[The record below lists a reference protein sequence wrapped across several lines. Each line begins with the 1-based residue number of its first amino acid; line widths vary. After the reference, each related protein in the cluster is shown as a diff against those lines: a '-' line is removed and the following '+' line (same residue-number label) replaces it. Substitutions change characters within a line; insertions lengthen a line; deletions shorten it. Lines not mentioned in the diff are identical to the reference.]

1 MIIRYKFKLRDPMI
15 LEDFW
20 PIPIMGG
27 KLIATQNDG
36 KITGF
41 IAEFKGHDPG
51 SSPALIQ
58 NDEGEVKA
66 HIVGRDELLPLVKFQ
81 IEEAFSFLQCYFNVE
96 VISDEIQTEYIAE
109 SEDERQHI
117 KVMSFNTAKNYINPL
132 VPFDLFAC
140 AVMAAEKNSSPI
152 LESRFLQ
159 MARGE
164 LFRERYIDSFR
175 YSFLLIESVYGGG
188 KFKSAQLKQELK
200 QNLNFVRMVKTAM
213 ADRLKPKRDR
223 KQCDTENLLS
233 ANAKVDDVIDHIVE
247 KRGYYFHGNVV
258 RRNPWRPHEQEEAE
272 SLSLLTLAIANQIAI
287 DAAKPMFDERF
298 VAQYHEAAK
307 EAGAIMKVK
316 VTFRFREP
324 GENFEREGG
333 VQMNVPGT
341 TPTAKQAVYLASY
354 FLEYFKG
361 QLPAADLLSAEC
373 TEAESGKQ
381 LFVFQVKA

>member
-1 MIIRYKFKLRDPMI
+1 MIF
-15 LEDFW
+15 EDFW

-27 KLIATQNDG
+27 KLLVTQNDG
-36 KITGF
+36 KITGL
-41 IAEFKGHDPG
+41 IAEFKGQDP
-51 SSPALIQ
+51 SFSPALIQ
-58 NDEGEVKA
+58 NEEGEVKA
-66 HIVGRDELLPLVKFQ
+66 HIIGRDKLLPFVKSQ

-109 SEDERQHI
+109 SEDEGQHI
-117 KVMSFNTAKNYINPL
+117 KVMSFNTTKNDINPL
-132 VPFDLFAC
+132 VPFDIFAR

-175 YSFLLIESVYGGG
+175 YSFLLIEAIYGGG

-200 QNLNFVRMVKTAM
+200 QNLNFVRVVTNAID
-213 ADRLKPKRDR
+213 DRLKPKRVR
-223 KQCDTENLLS
+223 KQCDTESLLA

-247 KRGYYFHGNVV
+247 KRGYYFHSNVV

-298 VAQYHEAAK
+298 VTQYHETAK
-307 EAGAIMKVK
+307 DAGAIMRVK

-324 GENFEREGG
+324 GENFEREGE

-341 TPTAKQAVYLASY
+341 IPTAKQAVYLANC
-354 FLEYFKG
+354 FLEHFKG
-361 QLPAADLLSAEC
+361 QLPSADLLLAEC
-373 TEAESGKQ
+373 IEVESGKQ
-381 LFVFQVKA
+381 LFVFQVTA

>member
-15 LEDFW
+15 FEDFW
-20 PIPIMGG
+20 PIPILGG
-27 KLIATQNDG
+27 KLLATQNDG

-41 IAEFKGHDPG
+41 IAEFKGRDP
-51 SSPALIQ
+51 SFSPDFIQ
-58 NDEGEVKA
+58 NEEDEVKA
-66 HIVGRDELLPLVKFQ
+66 HIIGRDKLLPFVKAQ
-81 IEEAFSFLQCYFNVE
+81 IEEAFAFLQCYFNVE
-96 VISDEIQTEYIAE
+96 VISDEIHTEYIAE
-109 SEDERQHI
+109 SENERQRI
-117 KVMSFNTAKNYINPL
+117 KVMSFNTTKNDVSPL
-132 VPFDLFAC
+132 VPFDIFVR

-188 KFKSAQLKQELK
+188 KFKSVQLKQELK
-200 QNLNFVRMVKTAM
+200 QNANFVRVVTNAI
-213 ADRLKPKRDR
+213 ADRLKPKRIR

-233 ANAKVDDVIDHIVE
+233 GGSRVDDIIDHIVE
-247 KRGYYFHGNVV
+247 KRGYYFHGNSV

-287 DAAKPMFDERF
+287 DAAKPMFDERL
-298 VAQYHEAAK
+298 VTQYHEAAK

-316 VTFRFREP
+316 VTFRFKEA

-333 VQMNVPGT
+333 VHMNVPGT
-341 TPTAKQAVYLASY
+341 TPTPKQAVYLANR
-354 FLEYFKG
+354 FLEHFKG
-361 QLPAADLLSAEC
+361 QLPSADLLSAEC
-373 TEAESGKQ
+373 IEAESGKQ